1 MAKELVGQVEDN
13 EWFFDTKLL
22 LLAEERGYRVS
33 EVAVDWIENLDSRV
47 EIFATAVKDVKGLL
61 RIWAR
66 RLRRQLS
73 GRRLRV
79 PDMTYRAQ
87 LLHGAAERQD
97 LQVAAKHAGDCKH
110 AFYASDQ

>member
-1 MAKELVGQVEDN
+1 MVFRHEAIAAGRRARLQGLGGGGGLD
-13 EWFFDTKLL
+13 
-22 LLAEERGYRVS
+22 R
-33 EVAVDWIENLDSRV
+33 NLDSRV